1 MKRLALTVV
10 AIYAAIKAEGAR
22 LRRFGERQAR

>member
-1 MKRLALTVV
+1 MKLLALSV
-10 AIYAAIKAEGAR
+10 AALIVAIKAEGAR